1 MNVRMM
7 SFCLLLLLV
16 LVIFGCSPSGDNK
29 NTRQSPESMDVD
41 RGFHELETNFG
52 EGTLNPITCGRELLK
67 KIERIPWPDERRH
80 CLERFG
86 DLILSAELGNGTYR
100 ERYLHLGVLEELHF
114 LVANSNCGLPL
125 DKRLEFR
132 LAFLERIRREIVHP
146 LPGPERDGH
155 PPGLFITEDVFLK
168 NLRDAYDLHLRWLE
182 ESFNRHAARELPPDA
197 CARLRAKIEASIG
210 RRIRTDEEILRDRLR
225 RPRAAD
231 TPPNRPGNA
240 SFLVT
245 TSRSP
250 LRSRESSP

>member
-7 SFCLLLLLV
+7 SFCLLSLLV
-16 LVIFGCSPSGDNK
+16 VFGCSPSGDNK
-29 NTRQSPESMDVD
+29 NTRQSSESMDVD
-41 RGFHELETNFG
+41 RGFHELETNFW

-80 CLERFG
+80 YLERFG
-86 DLILSAELGNGTYR
+86 DLILSSELGNGTYR

-132 LAFLERIRREIVHP
+132 LAFLERIRREIAHP

-231 TPPNRPGNA
+231 TPPNRPGER
-240 SFLVT
+240 FLPRHDIEV
-245 TSRSP
+245 P
-250 LRSRESSP
+250 VAL